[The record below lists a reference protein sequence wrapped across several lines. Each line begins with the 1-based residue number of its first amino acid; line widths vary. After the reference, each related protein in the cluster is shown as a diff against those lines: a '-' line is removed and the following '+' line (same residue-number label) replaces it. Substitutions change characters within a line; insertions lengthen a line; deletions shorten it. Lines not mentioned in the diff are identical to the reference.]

1 MSPAQDGFFVRRIRR
16 MMLAAGLA
24 TVALW
29 VVLAQ
34 LDAQSAVAQGT
45 ASAWPL
51 TADGASRFAGWSPD
65 GDTVLINRWG
75 EKVGPQLPREVL
87 SELWAVGVLG
97 GPAIRISE
105 NAVQP
110 AYSPDG
116 QQLAYL
122 SFAVEGH
129 WIAYRRN
136 LANGRDTSLGTAD
149 WHTPPVWIGN
159 ALALVRDGQV
169 SLAARNEELRFPR
182 FPQRARVRLTADGD
196 WAAWSDGA
204 SLWASARLAGTSRLL
219 AGGARVTSFVWAP
232 DGRRLAYVTV
242 AETAEPELWV
252 VSIDGDEPPR
262 LLAQGQAELFSQPA
276 WAPDGR
282 TLAFSRTPL
291 GAETSSASDIWL
303 VSANGDELRPLPR
316 MRNELEESSP
326 SWSPDGRYLAFH
338 RAGDVW
344 VLDVTRPQAAAPDP
358 TTGPATDTEGLD
370 SAGRRAY
377 HTTTP
382 LVQQTP
388 PATIRVIHRAE
399 NCYRWEVPVGQ
410 IDIITFENYVKQV
423 LAVEI
428 SPATYPTEAI
438 KAQATAVRTYGWYY
452 TALHVNEDWDV
463 SDWTDY
469 QAMGREDQR
478 HARSDAA
485 ADATEGQYIAYQGS
499 VIKAFYCAENGS
511 PTRNLEGRDYIQ
523 AVDDPVSFGQTRLG
537 HGWGMSQRG
546 ARRWAEWHGW
556 GYQQILAHYY
566 TGITIELPSTGGP
579 LPLSAIT
586 LPWSDY
592 TITSNRVVIVANA
605 SDEESATSAVG
616 FYALTD
622 THTLLV
628 TDTVQEDG
636 WSTVWNVTSLADTST
651 TAITLSVLVADQE
664 GNVQSESQTVRIGLD
679 RRPPTHTTAIIGDP
693 YTETMTVTISS
704 LSATDPS
711 PGSGVHAV
719 ALSNDGW
726 AWEGEDL
733 HHESGEEVADPEAL
747 NARAWRGLAAVH
759 APGAWYG
766 PYTDV
771 LPPGNAYR
779 AYFRLKTTDVLTTA
793 EVAVLEVVD
802 SAGTRLLGL
811 RRLRGTD
818 FRAANVYQEFPTDFI
833 ADTAG
838 LEFRTA
844 FRATADLY
852 LDRVLVVG
860 YPIDITDS
868 VSWRLSPGEGIKT
881 VTVKFVDR
889 AGNVSADLITTVT
902 LSDTTPPGGW
912 QDFGWSRGREAITA
926 TVRVSDEVSGLDVDS
941 ARHRLS
947 IDGGSSWGEW
957 SVAACTGV
965 SGTTEL
971 QTIAADNIA
980 LSPQLE
986 TAARIEFE
994 IADMRGHASTMSYT
1008 VKSWALYLPLILRP

>member
-1 MSPAQDGFFVRRIRR
+1 MSLLQDSFSARRIWR
-16 MMLAAGLA
+16 MMFAAGLA
-24 TVALW
+24 PLALW
-29 VVLAQ
+29 VLLAQ
-34 LDAQSAVAQGT
+34 LGAQSAVAQVA
-45 ASAWPL
+45 ASVWPL

-75 EKVGPQLPREVL
+75 ATVGEQLL
-87 SELWAVGVLG
+87 SELWTVGVLG
-97 GPAIRISE
+97 RPAIRISE

-110 AYSPDG
+110 AYRPDG

-122 SFAVEGH
+122 SFVTEGH
-129 WIAYRRN
+129 WRAHLQN

-149 WHTPPVWIGN
+149 WRTPPVWIGN
-159 ALALVRDGQV
+159 ALALIRDGQV
-169 SLAARNEELRFPR
+169 SLVARNEELDFPP
-182 FPQRARVRLTADGD
+182 FPQRARVRLTADGT

-204 SLWASARLAGTSRLL
+204 SLWAAARLAETSRLL
-219 AGGARVTSFVWAP
+219 ADGTRILSFVWSP
-232 DGRRLAYVTV
+232 DGRQLAYVTV
-242 AETAEPELWV
+242 TETAEPELWAV
-252 VSIDGDEPPR
+252 RIDGDEPAL
-262 LLAQGQAELFSQPA
+262 LLAHGQAELFSQPT
-276 WAPDGR
+276 WSPDGR

-291 GAETSSASDIWL
+291 GTETSSASDIWL
-303 VSANGDELRPLPR
+303 VSANGDELRPLL
-316 MRNELEESSP
+316 RNELEESSP

-344 VLDVTRPQAAAPDP
+344 VLDMTRPPAGPPDP
-358 TTGPATDTEGLD
+358 TTDTATDTEGRD

-388 PATIRVIHRAE
+388 PVTIRVIHRAE
-399 NCYRWEVPVGQ
+399 NDYRWEVPVGQ
-410 IDIITFENYVKQV
+410 IDVLLFEDYVKRV
-423 LAVEI
+423 LPVEI
-428 SPATYPTEAI
+428 SPAVYPIEAI

-478 HARSDAA
+478 HPRSDAA

-511 PTRNLEGRDYIQ
+511 PTRSLAGLDYIQ
-523 AVDDPVSFGQTRLG
+523 AVNDPVSFGQTRLG

-546 ARRWAEWHGW
+546 ARRWADWHGW

-592 TITSNRVVIVANA
+592 YVTSNRVAIVANA
-605 SDEESATSAVG
+605 SDEESSVGAVG

-622 THTLLV
+622 TNTLLV
-628 TDTVQEDG
+628 TDTVPEDG
-636 WSTVWNVTSLADTST
+636 WGTVWNVTSLPDTST
-651 TAITLSVLVADQE
+651 TAITLSVIVADQG
-664 GNVQSESQTVRIGLD
+664 GNVQSESQPVRVGLD

-693 YTETMTVTISS
+693 YTETITVTLSS
-704 LSATDPS
+704 LAATDPS

-719 ALSNDGW
+719 AFSNDGW
-726 AWEGEDL
+726 AWEGENL

-747 NARAWRGLAAVH
+747 NGRAWRGLVAAH
-759 APGAWYG
+759 TPGSWYG

-779 AYFRLKTTDVLTTA
+779 AYFRLKTTDVNTTA
-793 EVAVLEVVD
+793 EVAMLDVVD

-818 FRAANVYQEFPTDFI
+818 FRAANVYQEFPVDFV

-860 YPIDITDS
+860 YPIDITDRA
-868 VSWRLSPGEGIKT
+868 SWRLSPGEGIKT
-881 VTVKFVDR
+881 VTVKFVDH
-889 AGNVSADLITTVT
+889 AGNVSADLTTTVT

-912 QDFGWSRGREAITA
+912 QDFSWSRGRDAITA
-926 TVRVSDEVSGLDVDS
+926 TIRVMDEVSGLDVDS

-947 IDGGSSWGEW
+947 VDGGSSWGEW

-971 QTIAADNIA
+971 QTITAGNIA
-980 LSPQLE
+980 LSPHLE
-986 TAARIEFE
+986 TAARIEFQ
-994 IADMRGHASTMSYT
+994 IADMKGYTSTMSYT
-1008 VKSWALYLPLILRP
+1008 VQSSVLYLPLILHL